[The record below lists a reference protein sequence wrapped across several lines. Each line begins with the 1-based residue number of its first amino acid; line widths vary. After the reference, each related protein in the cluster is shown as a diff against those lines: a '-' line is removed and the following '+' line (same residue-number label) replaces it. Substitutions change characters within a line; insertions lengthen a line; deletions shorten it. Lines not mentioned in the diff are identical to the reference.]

1 MEIACYRRLIK
12 VAEQMGQNQVV
23 ELLEQNLHQ
32 EEQVAQKLDQLIM
45 QLLQEVKTPE
55 VKSNAKAR

>member
-1 MEIACYRRLIK
+1 MEISCYCRLIK

-55 VKSNAKAR
+55 VKSTAKAR

>member
-1 MEIACYRRLIK
+1 MEISCYRRLIK

>member
-1 MEIACYRRLIK
+1 
-12 VAEQMGQNQVV
+12 MGENQVV